1 MRDAATSSER
11 GAGDPWPTIR
21 RLGAALA
28 IVAAIEGA
36 GTGHRGGRVRVEAR
50 PCANAVAIDGR
61 VTCDHEAPAT
71 LQEVCGPTGS
81 LAPIRAG
88 DAIHAAAICEAASA
102 ARGDPGWGRM
112 APETIALLGIP
123 VNLNEASAAELATLP
138 GIGPVL
144 AGRVI
149 EGRPYERAGEVRR
162 VKGIGPKKM
171 AAIRGR
177 AVARWD

>member
-1 MRDAATSSER
+1 M
-11 GAGDPWPTIR
+11 
-21 RLGAALA
+21 AL
-28 IVAAIEGA
+28 VAAIEGGA
-36 GTGHRGGRVRVEAR
+36 TGHGGPLRVEAR

-61 VTCDHEAPAT
+61 VLCDRDAPAT
-71 LQEVCGPTGS
+71 LQEVCGPASGP
-81 LAPIRAG
+81 ARIRAG
-88 DAIHAAAICEAASA
+88 DAIDSAALCEAAAA

-112 APETIALLGIP
+112 APATIALLGIP

-149 EGRPYERAGEVRR
+149 EGRPYEQAGEIRR
-162 VKGIGPKKM
+162 VKGIGPKKL

-177 AVARWD
+177 ARARWD